1 MVNASKIINTITG
14 SIQNETIRK
23 QIPIL
28 SEANTLGVVWSV
40 IDQNEDVYCAFAQAL
55 INRIAKVSFDDNTDW
70 RDPIREFI
78 GGGTETPLGYFEQQI
93 GENPLSPHNFD
104 PNDFTAILRRY
115 GSDTKAVY
123 YQRNYKRYFAITI
136 DYDGLKEAFI
146 SDDAFLAFIRL
157 KRNELK
163 VSYELNS
170 YNTFLEIICAN
181 YAGGAFIKKPL
192 PSVITESDIE
202 AFTIDINTY
211 YDNFQFYS
219 KDYNNYANIEGAN
232 GAYYTTT
239 KPEDFIIIARSDIIN
254 TYMVKSLASAFNM
267 SMAELKGK
275 ILKIPEFGFDVI
287 NGDTGQVLGHEST
300 DIAFMIC
307 DRRLFHFVKNLD
319 KYMEQSNAGN
329 LTVNLFHHYWNTYG
343 INPMANC
350 VVFYQQTENEK
361 YLDVQVAQPLI
372 RQDVPAQVVV
382 TGSEAATTNIID
394 PAGISV
400 GNLNFEDFSEDSI
413 KAIVNSLGFNEAF
426 LTGNSTVADIVD
438 AESIE
443 TINGGYKLNLTRS
456 NTNLQTISEL
466 ANMPEETAGYIEFK
480 IHSAHS
486 GGEQIA
492 KLYFTVGADY

>member
-115 GSDTKAVY
+115 SSDTKAVY

-202 AFTIDINTY
+202 AFTIDVNTY
-211 YDNFQFYS
+211 FDNFQFYS
-219 KDYNNYANIEGAN
+219 KDYNNYANIEGAS

-307 DRRLFHFVKNLD
+307 DKRLFHFVKNLD

-350 VVFYQQTENEK
+350 IIFYQQTEQEK

-382 TGSEAATTNIID
+382 TGSEAATTNTLLFQD
-394 PAGISV
+394 LSV
-400 GNLNFEDFSEDSI
+400 GNLNSDDFSEENM
-413 KAIVNSLGFNEAF
+413 KAIVNALGFTYSGEEN
-426 LTGNSTVADIVD
+426 TVADVVD
-438 AESIE
+438 VESIE
-443 TINGGYKLNLTRS
+443 TINGGYKLNITRS

-466 ANMPEETAGYIEFK
+466 ANMPEETAGYIMFS
-480 IHSAHS
+480 ITSVHS
-486 GGEQIA
+486 GDEQTV